1 MITKNTISNNSG
13 AGRCVV
19 AIGMIFLL
27 LLLTTANYF
36 AAMCNDA
43 KALVS
48 LNATQA
54 EDSEAFPGS
63 PGGPDEKPPGNPVSF
78 SEEYLHGHSDNH
90 DFAIADQ
97 LFTHLISASEE
108 IELVH
113 FELLSPPP
121 EC

>member
-1 MITKNTISNNSG
+1 MISNKTTYTDNTP
-13 AGRCVV
+13 GRGVV
-19 AIGMIFLL
+19 AIVFIFLL

-36 AAMCNDA
+36 AAICNNTSDV
-43 KALVS
+43 VS
-48 LNATQA
+48 LTAPQA

-63 PGGPDEKPPGNPVSF
+63 PGGPDEKPPGNPVSV

-90 DFAIADQ
+90 EFGLADQ
-97 LFTHLISASEE
+97 LFTHLISASGV

-121 EC
+121 EW